1 MKSTIPQEIKSL
13 KSQTKTLELSTREI
27 LNVDEAITYL
37 KLSRSC
43 LYKKTYKKQI
53 PYYKPPGCNRIYFLR
68 KELEEWLLSNK
79 VNTVSELEDNT
90 ENYLSKTSKS
100 LKSC

>member
-1 MKSTIPQEIKSL
+1 MNKTNEEVLSL
-13 KSQTKTLELSTREI
+13 H
-27 LNVDEAITYL
+27 EAAEFL
-37 KLSRSC
+37 KVSKSC
-43 LYKKTYKKQI
+43 LYKKTSQKQI
-53 PYYKPPGCNRIYFLR
+53 PFYKPPGCNRIYFLR